1 VEKTAVLLSR
11 IVQGDVRAQSELER
25 AVRPRLQQFAHG
37 RLPPYARGIGTTHDL
52 VAEALAKSFAAIDGF
67 ELRHEGAFL
76 AFARK
81 TLMNGIVDQIRRA
94 RARPQGSELNDQLPS
109 GGPSPVDD
117 VMGHEFMERYEEA
130 LTRLTPEQHQAVH
143 LRIELGYSFTEVA
156 EAMEAPSADS
166 ARMLVNRA
174 LLKLAEELRPF
185 APGD

>member
-1 VEKTAVLLSR
+1 
-11 IVQGDVRAQSELER
+11 
-25 AVRPRLQQFAHG
+25 
-37 RLPPYARGIGTTHDL
+37 
-52 VAEALAKSFAAIDGF
+52 
-67 ELRHEGAFL
+67 
-76 AFARK
+76 
-81 TLMNGIVDQIRRA
+81 
-94 RARPQGSELNDQLPS
+94 
-109 GGPSPVDD
+109 
-117 VMGHEFMERYEEA
+117 MGHEFMERYEEA